1 MEQSKMPVLFLGHGS
16 PMNALED
23 TSFSEEWKSL
33 GSQFETPRA
42 ILAISAHYARE
53 GSFINDA
60 KTPKQIYDM
69 YGFPKELYAI
79 KYTPEGDPAL
89 AKKVARLIGGSL
101 DQSFGIDHGI
111 WSILRRM
118 YPQANIPIVSMAV
131 NLGLTPQAMFDLGKK
146 LAPLRQEGVLIFG
159 TGSIVHNLSLVDWD
173 MTEGYPWAKRF
184 QKRLNAAIQARDY
197 ATAIHY
203 EKDPDA
209 RKAFT
214 TFEHYAPLLYVLG
227 AVDPDDDVTIVNDE
241 ETLGSISMTGYLFQS
256 NKSVQ

>member
-1 MEQSKMPVLFLGHGS
+1 MEQPKMPVLFLGHGS

-23 TSFSEEWKSL
+23 TTFSEEWKAL
-33 GSQFETPRA
+33 GSQFNTPRA

-53 GSFINDA
+53 ENAINNA
-60 KTPKQIYDM
+60 KNPKQIYDM

-89 AKKVARLIGGSL
+89 AKEIAGMIGGKL
-101 DQSFGIDHGI
+101 DPSFGIDHGI

-118 YPQANIPIVSMAV
+118 YPLANVPVVSMAV
-131 NLGLTPQAMFDLGKK
+131 NLDLTPQAMFDLGKK

-159 TGSIVHNLSLVDWD
+159 TGSLVHNLGLVDWD
-173 MTEGYPWAKRF
+173 MVGGYPWAQRF
-184 QKRLNAAIQARDY
+184 QARLNAAIKARDY
-197 ATAIHY
+197 ASPIHY

-209 RKAFT
+209 YRAFT

-227 AVDPDDDVTIVNDE
+227 AVSPDDNVEIVNDE
-241 ETLGSISMTGYLFQS
+241 ETLGSISMTGYLFRQR
-256 NKSVQ
+256 KA